1 MIPIILTITGSD
13 STGSTGIQADI
24 KTITDLGG
32 YAVSAVTCISMRDS
46 SGDINIHE
54 LPAEVIINQAKDIVY
69 QYHPRSLKI
78 GLVHGAGTIRELRNE
93 IIGCKNI
100 VCSPG
105 ILSSDGI
112 RLLSDNEIEAIRR
125 HIIPIA
131 NLLMLRCNEAE
142 LILGSKISSDDDMIR
157 AAEIFVEMGAE
168 WVLLRG
174 GMITEGRITALLYN
188 KGEVRFFTSYNIEG
202 WQKHG
207 VVGALSAAI
216 ATRLGMGDDMLSAI
230 TIAHEYIHSQV
241 VYAVD
246 NEERSMRP
254 ADIYNKFV
262 SLIFKHYSDA
272 HDVQYYADK
281 LNITPRYLSQ
291 VTDKMVG
298 KSPKQVVNHYIM
310 QKAKVLL
317 CTTRLTIQEI
327 ALRLGFTSQSRFC
340 KFFKNNEGKTPSDF
354 R

>member
-1 MIPIILTITGSD
+1 MIPVILTITGSD

-24 KTITDLGG
+24 KTIAELGG
-32 YAVSAVTCISMRDS
+32 YAVSAVTCISMRDI
-46 SGDINIHE
+46 SGEINTHD
-54 LPAEVIINQAKDIVY
+54 LPAEVIINQTKDIVS
-69 QYHPRSLKI
+69 QFHPKSMKI
-78 GLVHGAGTIRELRNE
+78 GLIHGSNTIRQLRNE

-112 RLLSDNEIEAIRR
+112 RLLSDAEVEAIKK
-125 HIIPIA
+125 HIIPIS

-142 LILGSKISSDDDMIR
+142 LILGDKISSDDDMI
-157 AAEIFVEMGAE
+157 AAADKFTQMGAE

-174 GMITEGRITALLYN
+174 GMITQGRITALLYN
-188 KGEVRFFTSYNIEG
+188 KGDVRFFTSFNIEG
-202 WQKHG
+202 WQRHG
-207 VVGALSAAI
+207 VVGALSAAV

-246 NEERSMRP
+246 NKEHSMRP

-262 SLIFKHYSDA
+262 SLIFKHYSVA
-272 HDVQYYADK
+272 HDVQFYANE
-281 LNITPRYLSQ
+281 LSITPRYLSQ

-298 KSPKQVVNHYIM
+298 KSPKQVINHYIM